1 MIITEIKEVS
11 LYRSGAYIT
20 RIGNVDLH
28 AGKQTITIEGLTSTL
43 EPSTL
48 SVGLSDKVKGSNI
61 RVEQLSAEDAKERK
75 KELQSKLE
83 RIRKAIEVRNVQI
96 DVLQGNTDFTS
107 SDKLDLKDMADYIDA
122 LPERIEKIY
131 RQIQDLKD
139 EEAELAKQLKEKE
152 KQLNAYLVKVD
163 LETESDGS
171 YPIQLRYYEY
181 AASWNPFYEI
191 HTTQDDQVSIRL
203 KGKVRQNSIEDWKGV
218 SLKLFTGNP
227 SLSADIPQ
235 LSPWRLNFYA
245 PPRNAYAG
253 MGMMAAR
260 SAMPMEDTMEM
271 VADEEVMEEA
281 VSFKSVVNDAA
292 EVSQSDT
299 MMIYDI
305 SGTYDID
312 HLNERSIDL
321 TSRNVPCRYHVVAVP
336 KQDNYGYL
344 AAEVKTADIEELI
357 DTNANIYHQEN
368 YLGNIRLSVD
378 PSKETY
384 DISLGKDESI
394 RLKRDQKKRYRSNV
408 LLKGQTKMEFEYEI
422 SITSNKKE
430 DFDVTLID
438 QIPVSQDK
446 TIVVDAQE
454 LSAGKLNEET
464 GEVKWELHLEPSST
478 KTIKLAYSISWP
490 KDKELRV

>member
-1 MIITEIKEVS
+1 
-11 LYRSGAYIT
+11 
-20 RIGNVDLH
+20 
-28 AGKQTITIEGLTSTL
+28 
-43 EPSTL
+43 
-48 SVGLSDKVKGSNI
+48 
-61 RVEQLSAEDAKERK
+61 
-75 KELQSKLE
+75 
-83 RIRKAIEVRNVQI
+83 
-96 DVLQGNTDFTS
+96 
-107 SDKLDLKDMADYIDA
+107 
-122 LPERIEKIY
+122 
-131 RQIQDLKD
+131 
-139 EEAELAKQLKEKE
+139 
-152 KQLNAYLVKVD
+152 
-163 LETESDGS
+163 
-171 YPIQLRYYEY
+171 
-181 AASWNPFYEI
+181 
-191 HTTQDDQVSIRL
+191 
-203 KGKVRQNSIEDWKGV
+203 
-218 SLKLFTGNP
+218 
-227 SLSADIPQ
+227 
-235 LSPWRLNFYA
+235 
-245 PPRNAYAG
+245 

-430 DFDVTLID
+430 DCDVTLID

-454 LSAGKLNEET
+454 LSAGKLNEEA
-464 GEVKWELHLEPSST
+464 GEVKWELHPEPSST